1 MTAPPTDPAADPRVA
16 HLSGED
22 AFAMEQAVDAFA
34 ARLGSPDAPL
44 ERWTVDLE
52 DRSGIAGIDGE
63 AAEGRATGQIA
74 RQLGEIEQRLST
86 APLFGGGTL
95 VVVRQPAAL
104 ARAKASRERIVG
116 LIAGV
121 PPGNA
126 LAFLELDDGSVR
138 RGRKSDPIR
147 DAVSAAGGLVVEFP
161 ALTRDRME
169 RWIERRA
176 GELGVELGPGSAAL
190 LAERVGAHVREGDVD
205 RRRQSQLADGE
216 LQKLALYRPG
226 ARIDRDDVAALVPE
240 TIPGST
246 WAFLDAVGSRRI
258 RDAGKL
264 ADRLLS
270 SGTAVPLLVT
280 QLHRRLRELLLVR
293 EHLASGTRPDQ
304 LPRIMRLQPFRAG
317 KLAEQA
323 STWSLA
329 ELEDALAGLLELDLA
344 SKGIGPDGSGVS
356 MSDER
361 SALGLEV
368 WLAEQVARPA

>member
-1 MTAPPTDPAADPRVA
+1 VA

-34 ARLGSPDAPL
+34 ARLGGPDAPL
-44 ERWTVDLE
+44 ERWVVDLE
-52 DRSGIAGIDGE
+52 DRSGSASEELDG
-63 AAEGRATGQIA
+63 RPTGQIA

-116 LIAGV
+116 LIAAV
-121 PPGNA
+121 PAGNA
-126 LAFLELDDGSVR
+126 LAFLELDDGSAR

-147 DAVSAAGGLVVEFP
+147 EAVSAAGGLVVEFP

-169 RWIERRA
+169 RWIEHRA
-176 GELGVELGPGSAAL
+176 GELGVGLGPGAAAL

-226 ARIDRDDVAALVPE
+226 ATIGRDDVAALVPE

-258 RDAGKL
+258 REAGKL
-264 ADRLLS
+264 ADRLLTG
-270 SGTAVPLLVT
+270 GTAVPLLVT

-323 STWSLA
+323 SAWSLA
-329 ELEDALAGLLELDLA
+329 ELEDALAGLLELDLS
-344 SKGIGPDGSGVS
+344 SKGIGRDGSAVS

-368 WLAEQVARPA
+368 WLAERVARRA